1 MEQVIQNKLLL
12 IDFRAAE
19 LCQSRRHCR
28 GWSLGKSENK
38 VGKSHDDPERERQE
52 FDAVLSRIFF
62 LCVCVHDYESTAHP
76 TCFSSLPSGRC
87 LTHPDL

>member
-38 VGKSHDDPERERQE
+38 VGKSHDDPERERQSSTLFFQE
-52 FDAVLSRIFF
+52 FVF
-62 LCVCVHDYESTAHP
+62 CVCVCMTTSPQP
-76 TCFSSLPSGRC
+76 TPPVFKVC
-87 LTHPDL
+87 HQEDV